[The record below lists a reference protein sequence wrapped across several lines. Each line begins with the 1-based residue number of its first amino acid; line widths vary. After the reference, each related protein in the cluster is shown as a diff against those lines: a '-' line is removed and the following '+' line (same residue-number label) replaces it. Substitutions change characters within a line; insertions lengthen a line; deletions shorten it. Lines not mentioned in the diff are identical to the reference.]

1 MTRPRIL
8 MTTASSF
15 RNHSL
20 RRIDSVGGQNYAEA
34 IAQAGGLPLLVSNL
48 VPEMAAAFLESADG
62 ILFTGGIDVDPGF
75 YGAEPHPELGVVDP
89 ARDHFE
95 LALYRAAKARNVPVL
110 GICRGIQLIN
120 VAQGGTLHQHV
131 PDLANAIQHEQTNI
145 GGAPSHGVRL
155 EQGSHL
161 ARAYGSNVIRTN
173 SYHHQAVERLGE
185 DLRVTA
191 RSSDGVV
198 EAIEGTSQHYVL
210 GVQWHPEMSF
220 ERYPEHFAPFKAFVD
235 RVQEGQLVGA

>member
-8 MTTASSF
+8 VTTASSF

-20 RRIDSVGGQNYAEA
+20 RRVDSVGGQNYAEA
-34 IAQAGGLPLLVSNL
+34 IAQAGSLPLLVSNL
-48 VPEMAAAFLESADG
+48 EPDMAEAFIESADG

-75 YGAEPHPELGVVDP
+75 YGAEPHPELGIVDP
-89 ARDHFE
+89 SRDHFE
-95 LALYRAAKARNVPVL
+95 LALYRAAKARNLPVL

-131 PDLANAIQHEQTNI
+131 PDLSNAIQHEQTDI

-155 EQGSHL
+155 EPGSHL
-161 ARAYGSNVIRTN
+161 AKAFGSNLVRTN
-173 SYHHQAVERLGE
+173 SYHHQAVERVGE

-198 EAIEGTSQHYVL
+198 EAIESTNEHYVL
-210 GVQWHPEMSF
+210 GIQWHPEMSF
-220 ERYPEHFAPFKAFVD
+220 ERYPEHFAPFKAFVE
-235 RVQEGQLVGA
+235 RVQEGQLVRV